1 LFTDEDDA
9 EPVVVGRSVSV
20 FGRCL
25 LLKATRASWKYLAN
39 FPDGVTKKKDE

>member
-1 LFTDEDDA
+1 LITDEDDA

-25 LLKATRASWKYLAN
+25 LLKATRTSRKYLAN
-39 FPDGVTKKKDE
+39 FPDGVTKKKDD